1 MKKWQHV
8 DVRSDKYFLPYSRTV
23 YLPKS
28 LDFLNFGG
36 LDDTELER
44 PFFTNT
50 GAAYTLFS
58 ITDADN
64 VVIPRPIAS
73 MVKARGCFSACYI
86 HDFLYVAG
94 GCNIIEG
101 VLTACERY
109 DVVKDRWQEISDL
122 NIPRKNSSMCALTS
136 DSMYVF
142 GGTTPEDHMTDIIE
156 QYLVSANI
164 WITLPVRMPYKMSFL
179 SAFKVSPYQMLIM
192 GGIVEGESDIIKESF
207 ITNQVSLYD
216 IRHPEVKYIGELP
229 EDFVSVSSPFFNENG
244 TVMLVNEDDLNE
256 NPNLISFDINRFLA
270 DPKNTLAGDN
280 PNE

>member
-1 MKKWQHV
+1 
-8 DVRSDKYFLPYSRTV
+8 VRSDKYFLPYSRTI

-109 DVVKDRWQEISDL
+109 DTVKDRWQEISDL

-136 DSMYVF
+136 DSLYVF
-142 GGTTPEDHMTDIIE
+142 GGTTPEDHMTEIIE

-164 WITLPVRMPYKMSFL
+164 WITLPVRMPYKMSFPL
-179 SAFKVSPYQMLIM
+179 DLQSEPLPDPYNGWNC
-192 GGIVEGESDIIKESF
+192 GG
-207 ITNQVSLYD
+207 
-216 IRHPEVKYIGELP
+216 
-229 EDFVSVSSPFFNENG
+229 
-244 TVMLVNEDDLNE
+244 
-256 NPNLISFDINRFLA
+256 
-270 DPKNTLAGDN
+270 
-280 PNE
+280 

>member
-1 MKKWQHV
+1 MRKEEERQLQARKLKIVRWKQKKISVYDLDVKKWQHV
-8 DVRSDKYFLPYSRTV
+8 EVRSDKYFLPYSRTI

-109 DVVKDRWQEISDL
+109 DTVKDRWQEISDL

-136 DSMYVF
+136 DSLYVF
-142 GGTTPEDHMTDIIE
+142 GGTTPEDHMTEIIE

-179 SAFKVSPYQMLIM
+179 STFKVSPYQILIM

-207 ITNQVSLYD
+207 ITN
-216 IRHPEVKYIGELP
+216 
-229 EDFVSVSSPFFNENG
+229 
-244 TVMLVNEDDLNE
+244 
-256 NPNLISFDINRFLA
+256 
-270 DPKNTLAGDN
+270 
-280 PNE
+280 